1 MPPKKKNSR
10 NKKAKS
16 RRSSLSP
23 NPINKP
29 TAEETFRNIAGGQSP
44 TNGAI
49 NVCGR
54 RRRQRSQAPLPLHRE
69 PPSCPGPPTRSNLR
83 ISDSED
89 EQAPSPTNPSADD
102 DDGPPLNQPSPASH
116 STNLPASSPIA
127 TVALD
132 LSMYDLPSDLG
143 TSSAPAIGQFS
154 ITNVLAEMN
163 KDSSLFGERT
173 DTIRNLDMNNKE
185 YESRKSGIV
194 KRFFHTLAS
203 RASTRPL
210 TEMVEDLLDPGNK
223 KERFYLELRGVR
235 DPAKRKV
242 LGQAV
247 LLFSSRLVKLKHA
260 TTTAFA
266 SPLDYAN
273 AQYQPNVVGTMM
285 RTLFSHFRSNDILF
299 SQSKDFN
306 EKGTFF
312 PSILFS
318 FPIILSFYF

>member
-1 MPPKKKNSR
+1 
-10 NKKAKS
+10 
-16 RRSSLSP
+16 
-23 NPINKP
+23 
-29 TAEETFRNIAGGQSP
+29 
-44 TNGAI
+44 
-49 NVCGR
+49 
-54 RRRQRSQAPLPLHRE
+54 
-69 PPSCPGPPTRSNLR
+69 
-83 ISDSED
+83 
-89 EQAPSPTNPSADD
+89 
-102 DDGPPLNQPSPASH
+102 
-116 STNLPASSPIA
+116 
-127 TVALD
+127 
-132 LSMYDLPSDLG
+132 MYDLPSDLG

-163 KDSSLFGERT
+163 KDTSLFGERT

-210 TEMVEDLLDPGNK
+210 TELVDDPLDPGNK

-266 SPLDYAN
+266 TPLDYAN

>member
-1 MPPKKKNSR
+1 M
-10 NKKAKS
+10 
-16 RRSSLSP
+16 
-23 NPINKP
+23 
-29 TAEETFRNIAGGQSP
+29 
-44 TNGAI
+44 
-49 NVCGR
+49 
-54 RRRQRSQAPLPLHRE
+54 
-69 PPSCPGPPTRSNLR
+69 
-83 ISDSED
+83 
-89 EQAPSPTNPSADD
+89 
-102 DDGPPLNQPSPASH
+102 
-116 STNLPASSPIA
+116 
-127 TVALD
+127 ALD
-132 LSMYDLPSDLG
+132 LSKYDLPSDLG

-163 KDSSLFGERT
+163 QDDSLFGEAT
-173 DTIRNLDMNNKE
+173 LAIRNLDMNNKE

-210 TEMVEDLLDPGNK
+210 TELVDDPLDPGNK

-266 SPLDYAN
+266 TPLDYAN

-285 RTLFSHFRSNDILF
+285 RTLFAHFRQNDILF

-306 EKGTFF
+306 DKGTFILF
-312 PSILFS
+312 ILFS
-318 FPIILSFYF
+318 FPIMHIIILLLTSFFNFLLLLSRFFSIILERCMGLHYYFAAGLWDLPQCFYL